1 MALSVVGCGLVNWKR
16 VIKGLEI
23 RQDPGNAVSNC
34 LELRSQRVDGLL
46 TGLSL
51 VWTPWMSR
59 RRWHCEEVG
68 CRRRNPREV
77 F

>member
-1 MALSVVGCGLVNWKR
+1 MALCVVGCGRVNWKR

-34 LELRSQRVDGLL
+34 LELCSQRVDGLL

-51 VWTPWMSR
+51 V
-59 RRWHCEEVG
+59 
-68 CRRRNPREV
+68 
-77 F
+77 